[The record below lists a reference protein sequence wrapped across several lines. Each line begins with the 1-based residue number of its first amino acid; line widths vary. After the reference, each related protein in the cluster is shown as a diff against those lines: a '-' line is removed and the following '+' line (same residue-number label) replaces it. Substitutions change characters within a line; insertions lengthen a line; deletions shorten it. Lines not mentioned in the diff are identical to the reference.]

1 MRAQGS
7 ILRETMRGCMP
18 IVVGFVL
25 AMIFCLLV
33 TLCGCKPQQKI
44 VEVERLVHDTTMV
57 VDTAY
62 IKDIVTLHDSIYVT
76 ETVRETVRDTVN
88 TEVAWRYWTYDPS
101 GNVTS
106 LLDYTSS
113 ARQGKTTQRDAQSES
128 TSVGGQTSVHEE
140 EGSHSESKG
149 HTEASRE
156 NEQVKT
162 GLTRW
167 QKLVMTV
174 GYISL
179 VVLALAVAFGGMR
192 LYGRRKRL

>member
-1 MRAQGS
+1 MR
-7 ILRETMRGCMP
+7 RYNET
-18 IVVGFVL
+18 L
-25 AMIFCLLV
+25 ACVTAFSAVCLM
-33 TLCGCKPQQKI
+33 TALCSCRPQQKL
-44 VEVERLVHDTTMV
+44 VEVQTWQHDTTTV
-57 VDTAY
+57 IDTVHVR
-62 IKDIVTLHDSIYVT
+62 DIVTVHDSIYVT

-88 TEVAWRYWTYDPS
+88 TEAAWRYWTFDPS

-113 ARQGKTTQRDAQSES
+113 TKRGKTTQRDAQSES

-140 EGSHSESKG
+140 EGSHSEAKG

-162 GLTRW
+162 GLTGW

-174 GYISL
+174 GYIGL
-179 VVLALAVAFGGMR
+179 VVVALAVAFGGMR
-192 LYGRRKRL
+192 LYGRKKRL

>member
-1 MRAQGS
+1 MVYMRRYNEKLTCVTA
-7 ILRETMRGCMP
+7 L
-18 IVVGFVL
+18 VAV
-25 AMIFCLLV
+25 CLMV
-33 TLCGCKPQQKI
+33 ALCSCRPQQKL
-44 VEVERLVHDTTMV
+44 VEVQTWQHDTTTV
-57 VDTAY
+57 VDTVHVR
-62 IKDIVTLHDSIYVT
+62 DIVTVHDSIYVT
-76 ETVRETVRDTVN
+76 ETVREMVRDTVN

-106 LLDYTSS
+106 LLDFTSS
-113 ARQGKTTQRDAQSES
+113 AKRGKTTQRDAQSEA
-128 TSVGGQTSVHEE
+128 TSVGGQMSVHEE
-140 EGSHSESKG
+140 KGSHSESKG

-162 GLTRW
+162 GLTAW

-179 VVLALAVAFGGMR
+179 VVVALAIAFGGMR